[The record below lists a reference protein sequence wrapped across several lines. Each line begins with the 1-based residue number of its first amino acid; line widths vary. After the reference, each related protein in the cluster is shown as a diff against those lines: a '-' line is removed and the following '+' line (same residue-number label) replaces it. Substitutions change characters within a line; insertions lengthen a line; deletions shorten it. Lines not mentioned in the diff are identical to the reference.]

1 MVTDRMYSRERHT
14 DLRQVKWVDRLLD
27 RRAGTGTG
35 IEAQTAIGWGG
46 GKDFYE
52 EIKDNDGSQLH
63 PRGQD
68 QLQIEREARLVS
80 LPAVAL
86 GPGRAQR
93 SR

>member
-46 GKDFYE
+46 AKTSMKKSK
-52 EIKDNDGSQLH
+52 ITTVASCT
-63 PRGQD
+63 P
-68 QLQIEREARLVS
+68 EARIS
-80 LPAVAL
+80 C
-86 GPGRAQR
+86 R
-93 SR
+93 